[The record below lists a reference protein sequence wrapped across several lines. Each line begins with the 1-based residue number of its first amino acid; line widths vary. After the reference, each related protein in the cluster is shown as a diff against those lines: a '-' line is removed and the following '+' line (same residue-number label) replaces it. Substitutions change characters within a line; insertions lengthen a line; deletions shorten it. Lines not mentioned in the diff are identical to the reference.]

1 MAFGDLVIRRG
12 LVIPSGEITERFSAS
27 GGPGG
32 QHANRSNTRV
42 ELRFDIAAS
51 EVLGEEQREKLT
63 AAFGGDIRVVVD
75 DERSQA
81 RNREIARDRLAGR
94 IRMALT
100 PARPRRPTRPTKGS
114 KVRRLDAKRR
124 RGEVKRARQR
134 PGQGD

>member
-1 MAFGDLVIRRG
+1 MSFGDLVIRRG
-12 LVIPSGEITERFSAS
+12 LVIPAGEITERFSAS

-51 EVLGEEQREKLT
+51 EVLSNVERDKLT

-75 DERSQA
+75 DERSQT
-81 RNREIARDRLAGR
+81 RNREIARERLTGR

-100 PARPRRPTRPTKGS
+100 PTRPRRPTRPTKGS
-114 KVRRLDAKRR
+114 KARRLDAKRR
-124 RGEVKRARQR
+124 RGEVKRTRQR

>member
-124 RGEVKRARQR
+124 RGEVKRTRQR
-134 PGQGD
+134 PVQGD